1 MKERFNVEIVGINF
15 SIVSDDG
22 EELVRKA
29 EATLNEDVR
38 TVLKQMGRFS
48 KLDAVTL
55 CALDYCGQAQKAE
68 AKIKNLEAQIEILEA
83 NMHRMRED
91 SPAKTAEPKAV
102 AEPVAEAKAE
112 AAAETKA
119 EAKAEPAVE
128 STTDAE
134 PAAETKDSSR
144 SQKLRQLEA
153 FLGSQLKI
161 DLDK

>member
-1 MKERFNVEIVGINF
+1 MKERFNVEIVGITF
-15 SIVSDDG
+15 SVVTDDG

-29 EATLNEDVR
+29 EATLNEDVKA
-38 TVLKQMGRFS
+38 VLKQMGRFS

-68 AKIKNLEAQIEILEA
+68 AKIRNLEAQIEILEA
-83 NMHRMRED
+83 NMHRKKDDAPAAEEK
-91 SPAKTAEPKAV
+91 SAPAKKAEPKAESV
-102 AEPVAEAKAE
+102 EEVKPEPPKTEEKEESAPEAN
-112 AAAETKA
+112 
-119 EAKAEPAVE
+119 
-128 STTDAE
+128 
-134 PAAETKDSSR
+134 DSSR